1 MPTLTIEYVCFG
13 DASTHPRQPRPIN
26 SSGGFAP
33 IGDLSGV
40 VGTLQDPSNFKV
52 QPGQMPSPLMVA
64 NAAGKVITYNFSF
77 VNISG
82 GTPSGLT
89 SFNNTTATP
98 GVAVG
103 AIPILVLVVYVPA
116 GGNGNGGPGAYI
128 DAFDVTL
135 NTLVSDNFVTVS
147 PDAPPPPGGALT
159 NTANVDGSVATTNTE
174 TITAFQHITP
184 TGADFDFWLDV
195 ANPQSPPPGEI
206 AGLNFTA
213 TQNSSPYALAFYKT
227 PPPPPSPDRC
237 HALATNV
244 EEMIAKEGAL
254 NIPIGVR
261 EELRT
266 ALLSCKGELGAAEVN
281 ALITSLFPSQ
291 PPSGGPGRPR

>member
-1 MPTLTIEYVCFG
+1 MPTLTLEYVCFG

-26 SSGGFAP
+26 SSRGFAP

-40 VGTLQDPSNFKV
+40 VGTLQNPSSFQV
-52 QPGQMPSPLMVA
+52 QPGQMQSPLTVA
-64 NAAGKVITYNFSF
+64 NAEGTITTYKFSF

-82 GTPSGLT
+82 GTPNGLT
-89 SFNNTTATP
+89 SFDNTAATP
-98 GVAVG
+98 VVTVG
-103 AIPILVLVVYVPA
+103 ANPILALVVYVPV
-116 GGNGNGGPGAYI
+116 GGGSGGAGAYI

-135 NTLVSDNFVTVS
+135 NTLVSDTFVTVS
-147 PDAPPPPGGALT
+147 PDAPPPPNGALT
-159 NTANVDGSVATTNTE
+159 NIANVDGSVATTNTE
-174 TITAFQHITP
+174 TITALQQINP

-206 AGLNFTA
+206 VGLNFTA
-213 TQNSSPYALAFYKT
+213 AQNSSPYALAFYKT
-227 PPPPPSPDRC
+227 PPPPPPPDRC

-261 EELRT
+261 EQLRT
-266 ALLSCKGELGAAEVN
+266 SLLSCEGELGAAEVN

-291 PPSGGPGRPR
+291 PPSGGPGKPR